1 MKKER
6 DVTVTEE
13 IEERFLLAAERIGQI
28 EAESV
33 LEEPFQSYFK
43 ETAAFALLLLKEWK
57 RVAELSWD
65 SFELSEWE
73 ARNRRLYADILPER
87 YETCQA
93 NPAYAAKQYGLDMG
107 RALSFLYAELH
118 SQIAS
123 VYEQDKEAFLIR
135 MELFLEVYQAFLCE
149 WQEHKG
155 APDSETVR
163 QMIYW
168 FISDYTGPEVL
179 KRIGNQVAAKEDFVL
194 DIIKEADLS
203 DLRYLYRY
211 GEYITEN
218 EKALAVYM
226 NSLPEETIARMAD
239 TYTEGYR
246 IGFVAGNKDISKK
259 KTVNIRYGIGFE
271 RMVRQAVKNFEA
283 MGLKP
288 VIYRASE
295 SVFHKKGVHRI
306 GYFGAAANR
315 QFTFDHR
322 EDEALY
328 LDKRYMRRRLEAL
341 KEAYEAYK
349 EEARAHGG
357 PACIELFGE
366 IPFAPES
373 KATACALDE
382 KQRVLS
388 VEYASEAGELVN
400 AYIPGEERSFTIIAF
415 PVPEIGKDFPAI
427 FDAVIAM
434 NTLDSKLYQKI
445 QQAMIDTLD
454 SAKQVRI
461 KGRDKNRTDLTVAL
475 FALQHPERESLFE
488 NCTADVNI
496 PVGEVFTSPRLEG
509 THGILHVSRVFLNGL
524 EYRDLEIHFKDG
536 MTTEYSCKNFDSEE
550 ENKKYLQDNVLF
562 HHESLPMGEFAI
574 GTNTTAYRA
583 AKEYAM
589 EDRLPILIAE
599 KTGPHFALGD
609 TCYSHSEDVTV
620 YNPDGKELV
629 AKDNACSILRK
640 TDKTKAYFNCHT
652 DITLPYDEL
661 GELSAVM
668 ETGETV
674 PIIKDGKFVLPGCEE
689 LNRALQDS
697 GFR

>member
-13 IEERFLLAAERIGQI
+13 MEERFLLAKERIGQI

-43 ETAAFALLLLKEWK
+43 KTAAFVLLLLEEWK
-57 RVAELSWD
+57 RVAELTWD

-87 YETCQA
+87 YGTCQA

-123 VYEQDKEAFLIR
+123 VYEQDKEALLIR
-135 MELFLEVYQAFLCE
+135 MELFLEVYQAFVCE
-149 WQEHKG
+149 WQERKG
-155 APDSETVR
+155 VPDSETVR

-288 VIYRASE
+288 VIYRALE

-315 QFTFDHR
+315 QFTYDHR

-349 EEARAHGG
+349 EEAREHGG

-382 KQRVLS
+382 KQRALS

-445 QQAMIDTLD
+445 QQDMIDTLD
-454 SAKQVRI
+454 NAKQVRI

-475 FALQHPERESLFE
+475 FALQHPEQESLFE

-536 MTTEYSCKNFDSEE
+536 MTTEYSCKNFASEE

-583 AKEYAM
+583 AKEYAI

-640 TDKTKAYFNCHT
+640 TDKAKAYFNCHT

-674 PIIKDGKFVLPGCEE
+674 PIIKDGKFVLPSCEE

>member
-13 IEERFLLAAERIGQI
+13 MEERFLLAKERIGQI

-43 ETAAFALLLLKEWK
+43 KTAAFVLLLLEEWK
-57 RVAELSWD
+57 RVAEFTWD

-87 YETCQA
+87 YGTCQA

-123 VYEQDKEAFLIR
+123 VYEQDKEALLIR
-135 MELFLEVYQAFLCE
+135 MELFLEVYQAFVCE
-149 WQEHKG
+149 WQERKG
-155 APDSETVR
+155 VPDSETVR

-288 VIYRASE
+288 VIYRALE

-315 QFTFDHR
+315 QFTYDHR

-349 EEARAHGG
+349 EEAREHGG

-382 KQRVLS
+382 KQRALS

-454 SAKQVRI
+454 NAKQVRI

-475 FALQHPERESLFE
+475 FALQHPEQESLFE

-536 MTTEYSCKNFDSEE
+536 MTTEYSCKNFASEE

-583 AKEYAM
+583 AKKYAI

-640 TDKTKAYFNCHT
+640 TDKAKAYFNCHT

-674 PIIKDGKFVLPGCEE
+674 PIIKDGKFVLPSCEE

>member
-13 IEERFLLAAERIGQI
+13 MEERFLLAKERIGQI
-28 EAESV
+28 ETESV

-43 ETAAFALLLLKEWK
+43 KTAAFVLLLLEEWK
-57 RVAELSWD
+57 WVAELTWD

-87 YETCQA
+87 YGTCQA

-123 VYEQDKEAFLIR
+123 VYEQDKEALLIR
-135 MELFLEVYQAFLCE
+135 MELFLEVYQAFVCE
-149 WQEHKG
+149 WQERKG
-155 APDSETVR
+155 TPDSETVR

-382 KQRVLS
+382 KQRALS

-475 FALQHPERESLFE
+475 FALRHPEQESLFE

-536 MTTEYSCKNFDSEE
+536 MTTEYSCKNFASEE

-583 AKEYAM
+583 AKEYAI

-640 TDKTKAYFNCHT
+640 TDKAKAYFNCHT

>member
-73 ARNRRLYADILPER
+73 ARNRRLYADILLER

-123 VYEQDKEAFLIR
+123 VYEQDKEALLIR

-149 WQEHKG
+149 WQERKG

-218 EKALAVYM
+218 EKALAAYM

-315 QFTFDHR
+315 QFTYDHR

-349 EEARAHGG
+349 EEARVHGG

-366 IPFAPES
+366 VPFAPES
-373 KATACALDE
+373 KSTACALDE
-382 KQRVLS
+382 KQRALS

-640 TDKTKAYFNCHT
+640 TDKAKAYFNCHT

>member
-13 IEERFLLAAERIGQI
+13 MEERFLLAKERIGQI

-43 ETAAFALLLLKEWK
+43 KTAAFVLLLLEEWK
-57 RVAELSWD
+57 RVVEFTWD

-87 YETCQA
+87 YGTCQA

-123 VYEQDKEAFLIR
+123 VYEQDKEALLIR
-135 MELFLEVYQAFLCE
+135 MELFLEVYQAFVCE
-149 WQEHKG
+149 WQERKG
-155 APDSETVR
+155 VPDSETVR

-288 VIYRASE
+288 VIYRALE

-315 QFTFDHR
+315 QFTYDHR

-349 EEARAHGG
+349 EEAREHGG

-382 KQRVLS
+382 KQRALS

-454 SAKQVRI
+454 NAKQVRI

-475 FALQHPERESLFE
+475 FALQHPEQESLFE

-536 MTTEYSCKNFDSEE
+536 MTTEYSCKNFASEE

-583 AKEYAM
+583 AKEYAI

-640 TDKTKAYFNCHT
+640 TDKAKAYFNCHT

-674 PIIKDGKFVLPGCEE
+674 PIIKDGKFVLPSCEE